1 MSFKDFLRELAV
13 EIAAFVAAAAFIVV
27 VAVRYS
33 GWAALVGSVLLI
45 AFSVYKIVKFF
56 NIRNRERQLRDMA
69 SHSLDA
75 TDAGSV
81 NDFPMPMLV
90 CDGDGIIELFNRSF
104 FHTFMD
110 ESVIDRKLAQ
120 PFIGGCDPEQA
131 ESNGAAIVK
140 IKDSYYIV
148 TPSSF
153 EFKGGKEYVFY
164 FTDVSE
170 MKRAQLAYI
179 KNRPVIM
186 LLQTDDIAD
195 IKADYRDSE
204 RAAIRGGVE
213 EVIENWTGQYDCIMR
228 KISEERFMIIAQSD
242 VLEKMRVDRFSVLDK
257 IREYKYK
264 ERVLGLTLSIG
275 VGTGVAITDCEK
287 SAEQALDM
295 ALGRGGDQAAVKT
308 KDEYEFFGGVSKSV
322 EKVTKFQTRVTA
334 SSLSSLISAS
344 DRVMIMGHS
353 FPDMD
358 AFGAAVGVS
367 SITRALGIDAY
378 IVLDENRNFAGAAVD
393 MLRADGWDGKI
404 IDVNEALALMT
415 RKTLL
420 VVVDTH
426 KSSFVDFPTLYEKA
440 SATVVIDHHRK
451 SVDHIKDALIFFHD
465 PNASSTCEMVT
476 ELMRYITPA
485 PALSPVEAQAMLAG
499 IMLDTKEFVLSTGVR
514 TFEAA
519 AFLKGKGADTVAVK
533 RLFSNSIE
541 SNRKRSEIISAAHIY
556 RGCAI
561 ACTAPG
567 MENARLLSAQAA
579 DELLEVSGVKASF
592 VIFDSG
598 KDSVNISARSYGDL
612 NVQIIMEY
620 LGGGGHRT
628 MAAAQLTGV
637 NMEEAKSKLCEAI
650 DAKYPRTD
658 GEEPTP
664 IS

>member
-120 PFIGGCDPEQA
+120 PFIGGQA

-322 EKVTKFQTRVTA
+322 EKVTKFQTRVAA

>member
-179 KNRPVIM
+179 KNRPIIM

-242 VLEKMRVDRFSVLDK
+242 VLEKMRADRFNVLDK

-322 EKVTKFQTRVTA
+322 EKVTKFQTRVAA

-378 IVLDENRNFAGAAVD
+378 IALDENRSFAGAAVD

-485 PALSPVEAQAMLAG
+485 PTLSPVEAQAMLAG

-658 GEEPTP
+658 GEEQSP

>member
-179 KNRPVIM
+179 KNRPIIM

-242 VLEKMRVDRFSVLDK
+242 VLEKMRADRFSVLDK

-322 EKVTKFQTRVTA
+322 EKVTKFQTRVAA

-378 IVLDENRNFAGAAVD
+378 IALDENRSFAGAAVD
-393 MLRADGWDGKI
+393 MLRADGWDGK
-404 IDVNEALALMT
+404 M
-415 RKTLL
+415 
-420 VVVDTH
+420 
-426 KSSFVDFPTLYEKA
+426 
-440 SATVVIDHHRK
+440 
-451 SVDHIKDALIFFHD
+451 
-465 PNASSTCEMVT
+465 STK
-476 ELMRYITPA
+476 P
-485 PALSPVEAQAMLAG
+485 S
-499 IMLDTKEFVLSTGVR
+499 
-514 TFEAA
+514 
-519 AFLKGKGADTVAVK
+519 
-533 RLFSNSIE
+533 
-541 SNRKRSEIISAAHIY
+541 RS
-556 RGCAI
+556 
-561 ACTAPG
+561 
-567 MENARLLSAQAA
+567 
-579 DELLEVSGVKASF
+579 
-592 VIFDSG
+592 
-598 KDSVNISARSYGDL
+598 
-612 NVQIIMEY
+612 
-620 LGGGGHRT
+620 
-628 MAAAQLTGV
+628 
-637 NMEEAKSKLCEAI
+637 
-650 DAKYPRTD
+650 
-658 GEEPTP
+658 
-664 IS
+664 

>member
-179 KNRPVIM
+179 KNKPIIM

-242 VLEKMRVDRFSVLDK
+242 VLEKMRADRFSVLDK

-295 ALGRGGDQAAVKT
+295 ALGRGGDQAVVKRNI
-308 KDEYEFFGGVSKSV
+308 KVAYFGGKLQTV
-322 EKVTKFQTRVTA
+322 EKSNKGKSRIVGHALKQ
-334 SSLSSLISAS
+334 LIDQSKKIF
-344 DRVMIMGHS
+344 IMGHAN
-353 FPDMD
+353 PDMD
-358 AFGAAVGVS
+358 SFGS
-367 SITRALGIDAY
+367 ALGITRLC
-378 IVLDENRNFAGAAVD
+378 VLC
-393 MLRADGWDGKI
+393 
-404 IDVNEALALMT
+404 
-415 RKTLL
+415 
-420 VVVDTH
+420 
-426 KSSFVDFPTLYEKA
+426 EKEPYL
-440 SATVVIDHHRK
+440 VID
-451 SVDHIKDALIFFHD
+451 
-465 PNASSTCEMVT
+465 
-476 ELMRYITPA
+476 
-485 PALSPVEAQAMLAG
+485 
-499 IMLDTKEFVLSTGVR
+499 
-514 TFEAA
+514 
-519 AFLKGKGADTVAVK
+519 
-533 RLFSNSIE
+533 
-541 SNRKRSEIISAAHIY
+541 
-556 RGCAI
+556 
-561 ACTAPG
+561 
-567 MENARLLSAQAA
+567 
-579 DELLEVSGVKASF
+579 EV
-592 VIFDSG
+592 
-598 KDSVNISARSYGDL
+598 N
-612 NVQIIMEY
+612 
-620 LGGGGHRT
+620 
-628 MAAAQLTGV
+628 
-637 NMEEAKSKLCEAI
+637 
-650 DAKYPRTD
+650 
-658 GEEPTP
+658 
-664 IS
+664 

>member
-1 MSFKDFLRELAV
+1 
-13 EIAAFVAAAAFIVV
+13 
-27 VAVRYS
+27 
-33 GWAALVGSVLLI
+33 
-45 AFSVYKIVKFF
+45 
-56 NIRNRERQLRDMA
+56 
-69 SHSLDA
+69 
-75 TDAGSV
+75 
-81 NDFPMPMLV
+81 
-90 CDGDGIIELFNRSF
+90 
-104 FHTFMD
+104 
-110 ESVIDRKLAQ
+110 
-120 PFIGGCDPEQA
+120 
-131 ESNGAAIVK
+131 
-140 IKDSYYIV
+140 
-148 TPSSF
+148 
-153 EFKGGKEYVFY
+153 
-164 FTDVSE
+164 
-170 MKRAQLAYI
+170 
-179 KNRPVIM
+179 
-186 LLQTDDIAD
+186 
-195 IKADYRDSE
+195 
-204 RAAIRGGVE
+204 
-213 EVIENWTGQYDCIMR
+213 
-228 KISEERFMIIAQSD
+228 
-242 VLEKMRVDRFSVLDK
+242 
-257 IREYKYK
+257 
-264 ERVLGLTLSIG
+264 
-275 VGTGVAITDCEK
+275 
-287 SAEQALDM
+287 
-295 ALGRGGDQAAVKT
+295 
-308 KDEYEFFGGVSKSV
+308 
-322 EKVTKFQTRVTA
+322 
-334 SSLSSLISAS
+334 
-344 DRVMIMGHS
+344 MIMGHS

-378 IVLDENRNFAGAAVD
+378 IALDENRNFAGAAVD

-485 PALSPVEAQAMLAG
+485 PTLSPVEAQAMLAG

-567 MENARLLSAQAA
+567 TENARLLSAQAA

-598 KDSVNISARSYGDL
+598 NDSVNISARSYGDL

>member
-179 KNRPVIM
+179 KNRPIIM

-242 VLEKMRVDRFSVLDK
+242 VLEKMRADRFSVLDK

-308 KDEYEFFGGVSKSV
+308 KDEYEFFGGVS
-322 EKVTKFQTRVTA
+322 EKVTKFQTRVAA

-378 IVLDENRNFAGAAVD
+378 IALDENRSFAGAAVD

-485 PALSPVEAQAMLAG
+485 PTLSPVEAQAMLAG

-658 GEEPTP
+658 GEEQSP

>member
-1 MSFKDFLRELAV
+1 
-13 EIAAFVAAAAFIVV
+13 
-27 VAVRYS
+27 
-33 GWAALVGSVLLI
+33 
-45 AFSVYKIVKFF
+45 
-56 NIRNRERQLRDMA
+56 
-69 SHSLDA
+69 
-75 TDAGSV
+75 
-81 NDFPMPMLV
+81 
-90 CDGDGIIELFNRSF
+90 
-104 FHTFMD
+104 
-110 ESVIDRKLAQ
+110 
-120 PFIGGCDPEQA
+120 
-131 ESNGAAIVK
+131 
-140 IKDSYYIV
+140 
-148 TPSSF
+148 
-153 EFKGGKEYVFY
+153 
-164 FTDVSE
+164 
-170 MKRAQLAYI
+170 
-179 KNRPVIM
+179 M

-242 VLEKMRVDRFSVLDK
+242 VLEKMRADRFSVLDK

-322 EKVTKFQTRVTA
+322 EKVTKFQTRVAA

-344 DRVMIMGHS
+344 DRVIIMGHS

-378 IVLDENRNFAGAAVD
+378 IALDENRSFAGAAVD

-404 IDVNEALALMT
+404 IDVNEALTLMT

-485 PALSPVEAQAMLAG
+485 PTLSPVEAQAMLAG

-567 MENARLLSAQAA
+567 TENARLLSAQAA

-598 KDSVNISARSYGDL
+598 NDSVNISARSYGDL

-658 GEEPTP
+658 DEEPTT

>member
-120 PFIGGCDPEQA
+120 PFSGCDPEQA

-179 KNRPVIM
+179 KNRPIIM

-242 VLEKMRVDRFSVLDK
+242 VLEKMRADRFSVLDK

-322 EKVTKFQTRVTA
+322 EKVTKFQTRVAA

-378 IVLDENRNFAGAAVD
+378 IALDENRSFAGAAVD

-485 PALSPVEAQAMLAG
+485 PTLSPVEAQAMLAG

>member
-1 MSFKDFLRELAV
+1 MRLKDFLRELTV
-13 EIAAFVAAAAFIVV
+13 EIAAFIAAAVFIIVI
-27 VAVRYS
+27 AVRYS
-33 GWAALVGSVLLI
+33 RWAALAGTVLLAVFS
-45 AFSVYKIVKFF
+45 AFKIIKFF
-56 NIRNRERQLRDMA
+56 NVRNRERQIKDMV
-69 SHSLDA
+69 SQGIDP
-75 TDAGSV
+75 TDANSV
-81 NDFPMPMLV
+81 NDFPLPLLV
-90 CDGDGIIELFNRSF
+90 CDSDGIIELFNRSF
-104 FHTFMD
+104 YHTFMD

-120 PFIGGCDPEQA
+120 PFIGGCTPAQA
-131 ESNGAAIVK
+131 AANGPAVVK
-140 IKDSYYIV
+140 INDSYYTV
-148 TPSSF
+148 TPSTF
-153 EFKGGKEYVFY
+153 EFKGGDEYVFY

-170 MKRAQLAYI
+170 MRRAQLAYI

-186 LLQTDDIAD
+186 LLQTDDISD
-195 IKADYRDSE
+195 IKADYKDSE
-204 RAAIRGGVE
+204 RAAIRSGIEG
-213 EVIENWTGQYDCIMR
+213 VIENWTGEYNCIMR
-228 KISEERFMIIAQSD
+228 KISEERFMVIAQSD
-242 VLEKMRVDRFSVLDK
+242 ELEKMRADRFSVLDK

-264 ERVLGLTLSIG
+264 DRVLGVTLSIG
-275 VGTGVAITDCEK
+275 VGTGTVITDCEE

-322 EKVTKFQTRVTA
+322 EKVTKFQTRVAA

-344 DRVMIMGHS
+344 DRVLIMGHA

-367 SITRALGIDAY
+367 SVTRALGVEPF
-378 IVLDENRNFAGAAVD
+378 IVLDEDRSFSNAALN
-393 MLRADGWDGKI
+393 MLREDNWDGRVI
-404 IDVNEALALMT
+404 NENEALAMIT

-426 KSSFVDFPTLYEKA
+426 KSNFVDFPSLYEKA
-440 SATVVIDHHRK
+440 SAVVVIDHHRK
-451 SVDHIKDALIFFHD
+451 SVDHITDALIFFHD

-476 ELMRYITPA
+476 ELMRYITPS
-485 PALSPVEAQAMLAG
+485 PTLSPAEAQAMLAG

-533 RLFSNSIE
+533 RLFASSIE
-541 SNRKRSEIISAAHIY
+541 SNRKRSEIISAAQIY
-556 RGCAI
+556 RGCAV
-561 ACTAPG
+561 ACTASG
-567 MENARLLSAQAA
+567 TENARLLSSQAA

-598 KDSVNISARSYGDL
+598 RDTVNISARSYGDM

-637 NMEEAKSKLCEAI
+637 DTEQAKARLYEAI
-650 DAKYPRTD
+650 DAKYPED
-658 GEEPTP
+658 Q
-664 IS
+664 

>member
-179 KNRPVIM
+179 KNRPIIM

-242 VLEKMRVDRFSVLDK
+242 VLEKMRADRFSVLDK

-322 EKVTKFQTRVTA
+322 VTKFQTRVAA

-378 IVLDENRNFAGAAVD
+378 IALDENRSFAGTAVD

-485 PALSPVEAQAMLAG
+485 PTLSPVEAQAMLAG

-658 GEEPTP
+658 GEEQSP

>member
-1 MSFKDFLRELAV
+1 
-13 EIAAFVAAAAFIVV
+13 
-27 VAVRYS
+27 
-33 GWAALVGSVLLI
+33 
-45 AFSVYKIVKFF
+45 
-56 NIRNRERQLRDMA
+56 
-69 SHSLDA
+69 
-75 TDAGSV
+75 
-81 NDFPMPMLV
+81 
-90 CDGDGIIELFNRSF
+90 
-104 FHTFMD
+104 
-110 ESVIDRKLAQ
+110 
-120 PFIGGCDPEQA
+120 
-131 ESNGAAIVK
+131 
-140 IKDSYYIV
+140 
-148 TPSSF
+148 
-153 EFKGGKEYVFY
+153 
-164 FTDVSE
+164 
-170 MKRAQLAYI
+170 
-179 KNRPVIM
+179 
-186 LLQTDDIAD
+186 
-195 IKADYRDSE
+195 
-204 RAAIRGGVE
+204 
-213 EVIENWTGQYDCIMR
+213 
-228 KISEERFMIIAQSD
+228 
-242 VLEKMRVDRFSVLDK
+242 
-257 IREYKYK
+257 
-264 ERVLGLTLSIG
+264 
-275 VGTGVAITDCEK
+275 
-287 SAEQALDM
+287 
-295 ALGRGGDQAAVKT
+295 
-308 KDEYEFFGGVSKSV
+308 
-322 EKVTKFQTRVTA
+322 
-334 SSLSSLISAS
+334 
-344 DRVMIMGHS
+344 
-353 FPDMD
+353 
-358 AFGAAVGVS
+358 
-367 SITRALGIDAY
+367 
-378 IVLDENRNFAGAAVD
+378 

-485 PALSPVEAQAMLAG
+485 PTLSPVEAQAMLAG
-499 IMLDTKEFVLSTGVR
+499 IMLDTKEFVLSTGVC

-658 GEEPTP
+658 DEEPTP

>member
-179 KNRPVIM
+179 KNRPIIM

-242 VLEKMRVDRFSVLDK
+242 VLEKMRADRFSVLDK

-308 KDEYEFFGGVSKSV
+308 KDEYEFFG
-322 EKVTKFQTRVTA
+322 EKVTKFQTRVAA

-404 IDVNEALALMT
+404 IDVSEALALMT

-567 MENARLLSAQAA
+567 TENARLLSAQAA

-598 KDSVNISARSYGDL
+598 NDSVNISARSYGDL

-658 GEEPTP
+658 GEEQSP

>member
-179 KNRPVIM
+179 KNRPIIM

-242 VLEKMRVDRFSVLDK
+242 VLEKMRADRFSVLDK

-308 KDEYEFFGGVSKSV
+308 KDEYEFFGGVSKS
-322 EKVTKFQTRVTA
+322 EKVTKFQTRVAA

-378 IVLDENRNFAGAAVD
+378 IALDENRSFAGAAVD

-485 PALSPVEAQAMLAG
+485 PTLSPVEAQAMLAG

-658 GEEPTP
+658 GEEQSP